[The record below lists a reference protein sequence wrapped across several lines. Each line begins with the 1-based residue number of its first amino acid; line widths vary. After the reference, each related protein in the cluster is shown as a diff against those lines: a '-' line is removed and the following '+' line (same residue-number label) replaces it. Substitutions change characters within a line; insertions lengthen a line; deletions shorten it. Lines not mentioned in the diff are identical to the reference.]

1 MPSPQPKYAAGSD
14 MDSIRTGR
22 PVRPNGNG
30 VGPFAAILAIIV
42 ALTIFPKLKAR
53 IQEQPTPTP
62 TQQTTPITQTPQ
74 TAEPTPT
81 GIYGKPEAELTEMV
95 LSSDYTKVTL
105 KLEII
110 NKMTKPVTKTEITYT
125 VSDMNGNEI
134 ASSQKTITQTIMP
147 SEKYEDTEIIDLGS
161 PQTNGLTANTNLLY
175 HYWN

>member
-14 MDSIRTGR
+14 MDSIRTGK

-30 VGPFAAILAIIV
+30 VGPFAAILAIVI

-53 IQEQPTPTP
+53 IQNQPAPTP
-62 TQQTTPITQTPQ
+62 TQQTTTVSQTPQ
-74 TAEPTPT
+74 AAEPTAT

-105 KLEII
+105 KLKII
-110 NKMTKPVTKTEITYT
+110 NNMSKPVTKTEITYT
-125 VSDMNGNEI
+125 ISDMSGNEI

-147 SEKYEDTEIIDLGS
+147 SAEYEDTEIIDLGS
-161 PQTNGLTANTNLLY
+161 PQTNGLTASTNILY
-175 HYWN
+175 HYWK